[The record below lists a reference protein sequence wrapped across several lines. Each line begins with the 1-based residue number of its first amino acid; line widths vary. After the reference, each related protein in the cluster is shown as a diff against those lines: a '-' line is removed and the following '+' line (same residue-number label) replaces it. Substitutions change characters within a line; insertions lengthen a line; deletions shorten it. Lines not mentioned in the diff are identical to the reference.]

1 VALLTKLPASAHTL
15 AWQAARAILAGTFAA
30 TLAWWFIEQ
39 ATRAGATDFE
49 FWWRATRLLVAG
61 SDPYAAR
68 PNTAGWPLRDR
79 LFYPGP
85 ALILTWPFAGL
96 ALRSAF
102 VAWSGLGGAVL
113 AWGLARSGRAV
124 LPIIL
129 SVPFVVAV
137 RLGQW
142 SPWLTA
148 AALVPAFG
156 AVLAAKPTLGA
167 ALFGA
172 RPSRAAFIGGVVV
185 VLASLAWLPAWPFA
199 WLENVRHVTAEH
211 RPPITRPLGLVLL
224 LALLRWRHAEARLL
238 LLYACVPQLLLFADQ
253 LPLLLVARQRVEALA
268 LWGASWIAFAYWFL
282 PLPPW
287 NDATTSTAEPYV
299 LAGVYIPALLLVLRR
314 PNRGVIPEWLEA
326 ALVRWRVPSW
336 LRGVPAATG
345 DTSGKTSPAGR
356 RN

>member
-1 VALLTKLPASAHTL
+1 
-15 AWQAARAILAGTFAA
+15 
-30 TLAWWFIEQ
+30 
-39 ATRAGATDFE
+39 
-49 FWWRATRLLVAG
+49 
-61 SDPYAAR
+61 
-68 PNTAGWPLRDR
+68 
-79 LFYPGP
+79 
-85 ALILTWPFAGL
+85 
-96 ALRSAF
+96 
-102 VAWSGLGGAVL
+102 
-113 AWGLARSGRAV
+113 V

-224 LALLRWRHAEARLL
+224 LALLRWRHADARLL

-326 ALVRWRVPSW
+326 ALVRWRVPPW